1 MNEGRY
7 YVGEKLKFRITLT
20 AEGFDQGSNRY
31 DIDFYCGDNLPKHYT
46 QDDIKNGI
54 DGNYYLLIDT
64 EGMTPGVMSMVISAY
79 IPDNDF
85 DDNERKEI
93 ESISLG
99 PLRPVKPGK

>member
-20 AEGFDQGSNRY
+20 AEGFDQEDGRY
-31 DIDFYCGDNLPKHYT
+31 DIDFYCGDNEVKRYN
-46 QDDIKNGI
+46 QDSMKKGL
-54 DGNYYLLIDT
+54 DGNWYLLIDT
-64 EGMTPGVMSMVISAY
+64 EGMQPGVMRIVVSVY
-79 IPDNDF
+79 IPDADF

-99 PLRPVKPGK
+99 PLRPVLTK

>member
-20 AEGFDQGSNRY
+20 AEGFDQDRDRY
-31 DIDFYCGDNLPKHYT
+31 DIDFYCGDNKVENYT
-46 QDDIKNGI
+46 QEDIKNGI
-54 DGNYYLLIDT
+54 DGNHYLLIDT
-64 EGMTPGVMSMVISAY
+64 EGMKPGVMRMVITAY

-99 PLRPVKPGK
+99 PLRPALIK